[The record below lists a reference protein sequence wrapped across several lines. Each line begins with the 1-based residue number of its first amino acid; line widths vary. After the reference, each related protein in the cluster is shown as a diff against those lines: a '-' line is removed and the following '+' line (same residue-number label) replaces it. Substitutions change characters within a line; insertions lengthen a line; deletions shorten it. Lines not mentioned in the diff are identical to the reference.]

1 MNAQRYVLFADMIPL
16 SRVFGQ
22 FPKMNLY
29 RINGAAISVYDGQAQ
44 PAGIA
49 AFADKRGFR
58 QEPAAQAEVI
68 PPAQAYGL
76 QRPAAQRVQEFFFV
90 TAHGVSFRCRSVT
103 SR

>member
-1 MNAQRYVLFADMIPL
+1 MNAQRYVLFAGVIPL

-29 RINGAAISVYDGQAQ
+29 GINRAGIPVYDGQPQ

-58 QEPAAQAEVI
+58 QEPAAQAEDVLYRF
-68 PPAQAYGL
+68 PHLLYTKQNGTFKY
-76 QRPAAQRVQEFFFV
+76 RFAAAFWHFACFLAWKR
-90 TAHGVSFRCRSVT
+90 
-103 SR
+103 